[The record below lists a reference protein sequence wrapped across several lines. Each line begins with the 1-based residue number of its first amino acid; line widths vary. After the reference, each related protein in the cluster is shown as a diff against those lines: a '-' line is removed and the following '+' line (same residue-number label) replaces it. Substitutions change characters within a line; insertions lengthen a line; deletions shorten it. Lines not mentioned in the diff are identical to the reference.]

1 MFYIYVLK
9 SLKDDELYIGYTE
22 NLKRRMLEH
31 AKGSQKATDIRLPFQ
46 LIYYESYA
54 SKADAKDKEKSLKDS
69 LAVISI
75 SKDALKIL

>member
-1 MFYIYVLK
+1 
-9 SLKDDELYIGYTE
+9 
-22 NLKRRMLEH
+22 MLEH